1 MKASKVLEMLN
12 AGRIED
18 LKSELRDEIY
28 AEALRTKPGAKR
40 RYAAMK
46 RYFRYSSTAREILLK
61 PCMLEFEGKNYT
73 SFCNGYSLALTSEP
87 CGAIELCTEPDRYPQ
102 VTRLVNRNGDEGR
115 LDIHDVIAKAR
126 AQGYKLKSSEIHGNG
141 YLLRYGGAYFRIGL
155 LDITYGIIDDGKEVV
170 TYQTGNARSM
180 TIENDIG
187 VAVIMPVRIDGE
199 PEEGVVVIEA
209 D

>member
-28 AEALRTKPGAKR
+28 AEALKTKPGAKQ

-46 RYFRYSSTAREILLK
+46 RYFRYSDTAREILLK
-61 PCMLEFEGKNYT
+61 PCIVEFEGKNYT
-73 SFCNGYSLALTSEP
+73 SFCNSYSLALTKEP

-102 VTRLVNRNGDEGR
+102 VQRIVNMSGDEGT
-115 LDIHDVIAKAR
+115 LDIDKVLAEAK
-126 AQGYKLKSSEIHGNG
+126 AQGYKLKRSEVYGNG
-141 YLLRYGGAYFRIGL
+141 YLLHYGGAYFRIGL
-155 LDITYGIIDDGKEVV
+155 LDITYGIISEGKEVK
-170 TYQTGNARSM
+170 TYQTGSARSM

-187 VAVIMPVRIDGE
+187 IAVIMPVRIDGK

-209 D
+209 G